1 MTDINE
7 IFNDSYER
15 CLKKGDLINRFY
27 AKYVLSNEIVAEK
40 FSDTDMTK
48 QKRMLEASLHMV
60 MALGSARTEQ
70 AEAHFRKIGITHGR
84 KKHNIPPYLYDLWVT
99 SLLEAVEECDDQFDE
114 QVKEAWTVLVANSIS
129 IMKSMY

>member
-1 MTDINE
+1 MTDIDE

-15 CLKKGDLINRFY
+15 CLKKGDLISRFY

-40 FSDTDMTK
+40 FSHTDMAK

-60 MALGSARTEQ
+60 MALSSAKTEK
-70 AEAHFRKIGITHGR
+70 AEAHFQRIGIAHGR
-84 KKHNIPPYLYDLWVT
+84 KQHNIAPYLYDLWMT
-99 SLLEAVEECDDQFDE
+99 SLLAAVEECDDQYDE
-114 QVKEAWTVLVANSIS
+114 QVKAAWTELISNSIN